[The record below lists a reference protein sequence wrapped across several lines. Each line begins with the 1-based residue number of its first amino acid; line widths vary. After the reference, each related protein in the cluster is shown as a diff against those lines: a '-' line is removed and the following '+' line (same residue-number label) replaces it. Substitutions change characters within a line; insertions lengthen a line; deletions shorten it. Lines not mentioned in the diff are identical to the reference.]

1 MNTEMGHEAQSNMCA
16 ALSAQDGNGSHLNES
31 EYAESSLGL
40 LILNDL
46 FHMQVIDQELF
57 DKAVA
62 KLRTNVVPD

>member
-1 MNTEMGHEAQSNMCA
+1 MDTEMGHEAQSNMRVTF
-16 ALSAQDGNGSHLNES
+16 LAQDGNGSRLSEP
-31 EYAESSLGL
+31 EYAELSLGL

-46 FHMQVIDQELF
+46 FRMQAIDKELF